1 MYVKPKD
8 LNYKAGRISNDYGQI
23 PFLRDGFDKKLKTKG
38 SRRRKGKSAVYV
50 KYQ

>member
-23 PFLRDGFDKKLKTKG
+23 PFLREDFNLG
-38 SRRRKGKSAVYV
+38 KGKG
-50 KYQ
+50 